1 LEDSL
6 KKSITLIIVFTITF
20 TIFMGC
26 FIFTN
31 RLPTQDETQS
41 ECEPIN
47 EREILE
53 ESFEFIVDEYSL
65 IVNHF
70 NAMRHC
76 GYKIK
81 FKAELDDNTII
92 IRETD
97 LATAQA
103 GCTCYLD
110 FSVTIPGLESGA
122 YHVELWREDNEI
134 LAEEDIS
141 ID

>member
-1 LEDSL
+1 M
-6 KKSITLIIVFTITF
+6 KKSIILIIVFTIAF
-20 TIFMGC
+20 SIFMGC

-31 RLPTQDETQS
+31 RLPTEDETQS
-41 ECEPIN
+41 ACEPIN

-53 ESFEFIVDEYSL
+53 ESFEFIVDEDSL
-65 IVNHF
+65 IVNHY

-81 FKAELDDNTII
+81 FKAELDDTTII

-110 FSVTIPGLESGA
+110 FSVTIPDLESGA
-122 YHVELWREDNEI
+122 YQVELWNEDIEI
-134 LAEEDIS
+134 LAEEDIN